1 MERRELNLREGLEKV
16 GHYTLPFTARLARG
30 WVLRNDDKR
39 GGGRPLFI
47 DHGENINSAKLD
59 K

>member
-1 MERRELNLREGLEKV
+1 MNLREGLEKV